1 MSENDI
7 NLGNLES
14 INFLLLIP
22 FITILYFINNAK
34 SDFEYSILGFG
45 VKLDK
50 ILYIVGVILSFLTLI
65 LDKFGGPFNYFK
77 TKKNKV
83 DYKKLIFIMIYI
95 CILLLYNGIKK
106 NIIRSI
112 FLIVLLVLV
121 IIFSFLENENIHFLN
136 FEYLLYHWLIFSMI
150 FLFYYLTKAK
160 DYHYAKMYLAL
171 MLIISFVFIG
181 VKPLIDIMLGE
192 GKHHRW
198 KYSNF
203 KYFNKNISNE
213 GNNENNLIEK
223 NNKNVFNNLMN
234 YIIINIMLLGV
245 YVVVTYMLFEFKTNN
260 NFMRFLNR
268 IRPIDN
274 RARVDKVNNN
284 NVQ

>member
-1 MSENDI
+1 MSENDN
-7 NLGNLES
+7 NLGNLEF
-14 INFLLLIP
+14 INYLLLIP
-22 FITILYFINNAK
+22 FITILYFINNTE
-34 SDFEYSILGFG
+34 SDKKFIILS
-45 VKLDK
+45 L
-50 ILYIVGVILSFLTLI
+50 GVILSFLTLI

-77 TKKNKV
+77 TKKDKV

-95 CILLLYNGIKK
+95 NILFLYNDREIKD
-106 NIIRSI
+106 IRWI
-112 FLIVLLVLV
+112 FSRVLLVLV

-136 FEYLLYHWLIFSMI
+136 FEYLLYHWLVFSMI

-160 DYHYAKMYLAL
+160 DYPYAKMYLTL
-171 MLIISFVFIG
+171 MLGISFVFIG

-245 YVVVTYMLFEFKTNN
+245 YVVVTYMLFGYNTLYYSNKKIKIGSKINTE
-260 NFMRFLNR
+260 M
-268 IRPIDN
+268 
-274 RARVDKVNNN
+274 
-284 NVQ
+284 